1 MKTIKSFSKVT
12 MLLAFVAFANTL
24 MAAGNLRLN
33 ILPLNSER
41 AVVAI
46 TNNEAANFQI
56 SIEDKKGEK
65 IFYKETRSDNNDY
78 RKIYDFSE
86 LENGEYKM
94 TVTIN
99 GDTAE
104 RTFNI
109 NDSNITVSKEKKIE
123 EPYFSYIDGVL
134 KVSYLNFSEEKLN
147 LNFYKDNELV
157 YSKSLGNKF
166 NVIEGY
172 DLSKLEEGVYSV
184 LLSGND
190 RTFTYGVD
198 IK

>member
-184 LLSGND
+184 VLAGND
-190 RTFTYGVD
+190 KTFTYGID

>member
-184 LLSGND
+184 VLSGND

>member
-157 YSKSLGNKF
+157 YSKKLGNKF

-184 LLSGND
+184 VLSGND